1 VPGFEVPG
9 LDRFFGVAGFPDAA
23 KTGSLPNRYQL
34 LRTDSLKAG
43 KVSV

>member
-9 LDRFFGVAGFPDAA
+9 LDRFFGVAGHPDAT
-23 KTGSLPNRYQL
+23 KTRSLSNRYQL
-34 LRTDSLKAG
+34 LRTSSLKAG

>member
-9 LDRFFGVAGFPDAA
+9 LDRFFGVAGHPDAA
-23 KTGSLPNRYQL
+23 KTRSLPNRYQL
-34 LRTDSLKAG
+34 LHTSSLGAG

>member
-9 LDRFFGVAGFPDAA
+9 LDRLFGVAGHPDAT
-23 KTGSLPNRYQL
+23 KGWSLPNRYQL
-34 LRTDSLKAG
+34 FRTGFPKAG

>member
-1 VPGFEVPG
+1 MPG
-9 LDRFFGVAGFPDAA
+9 LDRLFGVSGHPDAT

-34 LRTDSLKAG
+34 LRTGSLKAG